1 MLIKLRDGRVFGAE
15 RARIPSLADAAPR
28 QLRTLAASADGA
40 FLVAAALDLPIS
52 VDGLVTRL
60 MEQSPAT
67 VRRAAARSAGQATS
81 AAKASAAARNGRL
94 GGGPGRRS
102 GEGGGRWPYV
112 IPRAAPSGGHD
123 HGGYVGRV
131 ARVKTPPRP
140 AATNL
145 SATPG
150 GAKSPPAHARN
161 PQRHPQMP
169 PQSHPQT
176 VSTISSPTR

>member
-1 MLIKLRDGRVFGAE
+1 MAVTINEAGWRVPRRKRITEALIDRALAIETARAAQEHQAGAAWYDRPRDLVLIKLRDGRVFGAE

-40 FLVAAALDLPIS
+40 FLVAAALDLSIS

-94 GGGPGRRS
+94 GGR
-102 GEGGGRWPYV
+102 
-112 IPRAAPSGGHD
+112 PRTP
-123 HGGYVGRV
+123 VG
-131 ARVKTPPRP
+131 
-140 AATNL
+140 
-145 SATPG
+145 
-150 GAKSPPAHARN
+150 
-161 PQRHPQMP
+161 
-169 PQSHPQT
+169 
-176 VSTISSPTR
+176 